1 MPSDASLEIE
11 IEQQVIGY
19 IELSHLHETIPTIN
33 GFINHLIESYD
44 YQV

>member
-19 IELSHLHETIPTIN
+19 IELSHLHETVPTIQ
-33 GFINHLIESYD
+33 GFIQYMIESSNET
-44 YQV
+44 